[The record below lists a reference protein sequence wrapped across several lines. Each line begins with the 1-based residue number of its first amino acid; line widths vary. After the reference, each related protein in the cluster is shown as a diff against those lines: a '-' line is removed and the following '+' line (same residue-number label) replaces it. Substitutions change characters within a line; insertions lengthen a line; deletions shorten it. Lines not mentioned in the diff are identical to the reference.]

1 MTCASREYLANGHD
15 LTATQPKKMHTVK
28 HPRGWQRFHRKT
40 ERQPSRYPSIKP
52 SNEETN
58 CQGTSPPAAWK
69 SIQILAFFFFGSDFI
84 HEKGFSVFS
93 GLIVFNFSN
102 LANLRNSRFR
112 NIGLMQLILAMIPCS
127 SNSKIGSGHRSSPV
141 SGARLWN
148 GPQNS
153 FTWYYLGVRKLQV
166 NWYLCCNPMC
176 FFLVKKRGW
185 PRWRDA
191 KTEGFCVEFT
201 WTLLLVVGR

>member
-1 MTCASREYLANGHD
+1 MAGSG
-15 LTATQPKKMHTVK
+15 
-28 HPRGWQRFHRKT
+28 FT
-40 ERQPSRYPSIKP
+40 EKP
-52 SNEETN
+52 SASH
-58 CQGTSPPAAWK
+58 QDIHPSSHPMRK
-69 SIQILAFFFFGSDFI
+69 QIVKVHHPQLPENPFRFWHFFFFGSDFI